1 MRRKEF
7 ISKKL
12 AVVLMSAIM
21 LIAPIVGSIA
31 APIDA
36 HAEMDELVI
45 LRDADKTPVEDNNN
59 NPEEPVEELPD
70 GVIMENNNGVITT
83 NEGTVRHNT
92 ENAGVLQNNGEI
104 RYNEGIVGYNEGE
117 INNNTGRVY
126 ENKEHHVIY
135 KNDGLVDNNSYAAI
149 FNAQGTVD
157 HNWWGGVVIGSPG
170 VLSDT
175 EAGEGPYLGTVNINN
190 GNIINGV
197 GADDVLTV
205 NTFVQGTVDT
215 ALDYY
220 DPDETRGVSVY
231 RLVEYPRLGKVH
243 IINNY
248 DENEFKENDLILVDN
263 QYHAVSLMDTDNAT
277 VEYNNF
283 ADLPIDM
290 HMVQTGI
297 NKTDIPITG
306 TITLRPNSGYKIT
319 DNGQL
324 SGEVETLSY
333 NLNKNN
339 DGSYTIG
346 IASLKGN
353 VMLTADMLN
362 LIVSELTAEEAANIQ
377 QLVVGD
383 TVVNLD
389 DIKDGDAIV
398 IEGSSHSSSDN
409 SGSPAEAAAPAGYN
423 LADEAIKAVTDQV
436 QKQVATSGNDIAA
449 LEVIDIYFGDKIDMS
464 PAVIKYLCE
473 KVPVAKRCH
482 FDYKDQEYVMF
493 IPAFDLVAPAYAE
506 GLEVLNNEPAH
517 TAGFLRITQI
527 FEKLGFAT
535 KVVEEQEAAE

>member
-59 NPEEPVEELPD
+59 LEEAVEELPD

-83 NEGTVRHNT
+83 NEGTVTHNT
-92 ENAGVLQNNGEI
+92 ENAGVYQNNGEI
-104 RYNEGIVGYNEGE
+104 RYNEGIVAYNEGE
-117 INNNTGRVY
+117 INNNTGRVNV
-126 ENKEHHVIY
+126 NKEHHVIY
-135 KNDGLVDNNSYAAI
+135 KNDGLVDNNSNAAI
-149 FNAQGTVD
+149 FNGQGTVD

-170 VLSDT
+170 VLCDT
-175 EAGEGPYLGTVNINN
+175 EAGEGPYLGTININN
-190 GNIINGV
+190 GDILNGV

-205 NTFVQGTVDT
+205 NTFVQGTIDT
-215 ALDYY
+215 ALDNY
-220 DPDETRGVSVY
+220 DPNETRGISVY

-243 IINNY
+243 IIDNL

-398 IEGSSHSSSDN
+398 IEGSNHSSSDN
-409 SGSPAEAAAPAGYN
+409 SGSPVEAAAPAGYN

-436 QKQVATSGNDIAA
+436 QKQVAASGNDIAA

-464 PAVIKYLCE
+464 PAVIEYLCE